1 MTDLIN
7 RLRAAAHDERL
18 STGAMYAEAADEIER
33 LRTALTRCVTA
44 WESLPSGYYSPHDI
58 AEWIRVPLKRS
69 IDAAR
74 AALKEPT

>member
-1 MTDLIN
+1 MTDLIS
-7 RLRAAAHDERL
+7 RLRAL
-18 STGAMYAEAADEIER
+18 SRPGGGGSIGHEAADEIER

-58 AEWIRVPLKRS
+58 AEWIRGPLKRS

-74 AALKEPT
+74 AALKETP